1 MDATLVRSE
10 AVWLRFMSRWALLTA
25 VGGVALFLAFPFAL
39 AFDATVPQDYASLL
53 QATQRPVGFRIVA
66 TLDVLVF
73 LLNAVLFL
81 AFAGLFARRSPVRA
95 GLLILPAVGFVISAL
110 GAYIWLNVTGDLAVR
125 YLAASADAR
134 TVIIDRYVV
143 VWQIIQACFNIGGLL
158 AGPAF
163 LLIASGAS
171 LLGFPRWL
179 AIWLAISGVWSL
191 GTRLLVAVSG
201 TDVPFFPA
209 GLLFNIVG
217 VIALQFAIA
226 AALWRRE
233 AAE

>member
-10 AVWLRFMSRWALLTA
+10 AAWLRFMSRWALLTA
-25 VGGVALFLAFPFAL
+25 LGGVALFFAFPFAL
-39 AFDATVPQDYASLL
+39 AFDATVPQEYASLL

-66 TLDVLVF
+66 TLDAIVY

-95 GLLILPAVGFVISAL
+95 GLLILPAVGFVIAAL
-110 GAYIWLNVTGDLAVR
+110 GAHIWLNVTGDLAVR

-171 LLGFPRWL
+171 LVGFPRWL
-179 AIWLAISGVWSL
+179 AIWVAVSGVWSL
-191 GTRLLVAVSG
+191 GTRLFAAVTG
-201 TDVPFFPA
+201 TDLPFFPA
-209 GLLFNIVG
+209 GMLFNMVG

-226 AALWRRE
+226 ATLWRRE
-233 AAE
+233 AAK